1 MTNRFSSAAP
11 PFDPSTL
18 AAPQAPLA
26 ANAFNGQTSID
37 TLIGLLAQPTS
48 LQFVYDSLGN
58 RTEDNTGTSVV
69 YTSNEVNEYT
79 SVNGQPYLYD
89 DEGNLLDDAANTYSY
104 DLRNHLVSVTD
115 KASGTVVLQMYYDPD
130 GALVGFSEGGAPQ
143 TMIINDGKNALEEYS
158 NGVVSTYV
166 NADGPDEHCS
176 LTSRTSVS
184 WFHPDSLLS
193 TRLTTDSTGSAIQA
207 TPIQYDSF
215 GSPPGGVLGFVPFLF
230 TGKRYFPA
238 TGLYDSRARVY
249 SPLMGRF
256 LQRDPKVNAD
266 GLNSYEYAGNNPLTN
281 TDRLGARA

>member
-1 MTNRFSSAAP
+1 M
-11 PFDPSTL
+11 
-18 AAPQAPLA
+18 A

-89 DEGNLLDDAANTYSY
+89 DAGNLLDDAANTYSY

-166 NADGPDEHCS
+166 NADGP
-176 LTSRTSVS
+176 
-184 WFHPDSLLS
+184 
-193 TRLTTDSTGSAIQA
+193 G
-207 TPIQYDSF
+207 
-215 GSPPGGVLGFVPFLF
+215 
-230 TGKRYFPA
+230 
-238 TGLYDSRARVY
+238 
-249 SPLMGRF
+249 
-256 LQRDPKVNAD
+256 
-266 GLNSYEYAGNNPLTN
+266 
-281 TDRLGARA
+281 